1 MPLNVLSLFDGI
13 SCGQLALRAAKA
25 EVGAYFASEVDKHAI
40 SVTQSRFPST
50 TQLGDVRGVSGADL
64 PKIDLLLGGSP
75 CQGFSF
81 AGKQL
86 NFDDP
91 RSALFFEFVRVMRE
105 VKPLY
110 FLLENVKMKSACAD
124 VISEALGVRPTL
136 INSSLV
142 SAQNRERLY
151 WTNLDFGGP
160 PDDKGVALRDI
171 LEDRENWPEGPRI
184 KGISV
189 LRNIYP
195 SGGQNGSVYSVYGK
209 SKTLSAGTG
218 IRGNGVGSSN
228 APKIEALNEAGWRR
242 LSVLE
247 CERLQTVPDGY
258 TAGPSDT
265 QRYKMLGNCWTVEVV
280 AHILCKGL
288 EKASGRT

>member
-1 MPLNVLSLFDGI
+1 MAIKVLSLFDGI
-13 SCGQLALRAAKA
+13 SCGQLALAAA
-25 EVGAYFASEVDKHAI
+25 NIDVESYHASEVDRHAI
-40 SVTQSRFPST
+40 SVTQERFPRT
-50 TQLGDVRGVSGADL
+50 VQHGDVRGVTGADL

-86 NFDDP
+86 NFEDP
-91 RSALFFEFVRVMRE
+91 RSALFFEFVRVLRE

-110 FLLENVKMKSACAD
+110 FLLENVKMKSEYAD
-124 VISEALGVRPTL
+124 VISESLGVRPTL

-160 PDDKGVALRDI
+160 PVDRGIVLRDI
-171 LEDRENWPEGPRI
+171 LEDTGEWPEAPKAAGMKI
-184 KGISV
+184 

-218 IRGNGVGSSN
+218 ARGNGIGSSN
-228 APKIEALNEAGWRR
+228 APKIEARNERGWRR

-247 CERLQTVPDGY
+247 CERLQTIPDGY

-280 AHILCKGL
+280 AHILRHGL
-288 EKASGRT
+288 EKAGRNP